1 MLRFIFLFLF
11 ACNDYVMSKKVV
23 EEPPIEEGQPEIMVL
38 PAEINYGHL
47 RSGHETGSETISV
60 VNTGDATL
68 IVSNVTIDDGSGFFL
83 SAISDPS
90 IEPGESAEIDLTYI
104 PETYEERSVNITI
117 FSNDEDEQVVTIPV
131 TGFGDAPV
139 IVANPMNA
147 EMLDVEVGCE
157 DEIEI
162 EVSNAGNIDLEISG
176 LTHSATTPVD
186 MEYINDNGFPI
197 IIPPTEKR
205 TITVRY
211 IPDDLVPDTSE
222 IAVHSS
228 DPSTPVLRVYQHGT
242 AVYNTTVSQAYI
254 QEEIVKT
261 DIIFVIDNSGS
272 MMVYQNELANNMNMF
287 MNVFVTLGI
296 DYQIGVITT
305 DKGYFIGP
313 VIDPSLPDPEGE
325 LSSQITSAGVNGSAF
340 EKGIE
345 MSYDVTQPNH
355 HAGPNSSFL
364 RPDAMLVIVYI
375 SDERD
380 YSPWNWADYANY
392 FNTLKADPTMILTH
406 AVAGD
411 YPTGCSWTD
420 PATGYTRPVQFG
432 DGYYDIVQYYGGEF
446 YSLCATDWGQQ
457 MQSLA
462 LNSIQVLEYPL
473 DKDGVIENSISITVD
488 GQPHSSWTYD
498 SDENTIIFPQ
508 ADAPD
513 EGAEIEITYSIYGC
527 QEEDSGQ

>member
-1 MLRFIFLFLF
+1 
-11 ACNDYVMSKKVV
+11 
-23 EEPPIEEGQPEIMVL
+23 
-38 PAEINYGHL
+38 
-47 RSGHETGSETISV
+47 
-60 VNTGDATL
+60 
-68 IVSNVTIDDGSGFFL
+68 
-83 SAISDPS
+83 
-90 IEPGESAEIDLTYI
+90 
-104 PETYEERSVNITI
+104 
-117 FSNDEDEQVVTIPV
+117 
-131 TGFGDAPV
+131 
-139 IVANPMNA
+139 
-147 EMLDVEVGCE
+147 
-157 DEIEI
+157 
-162 EVSNAGNIDLEISG
+162 
-176 LTHSATTPVD
+176 
-186 MEYINDNGFPI
+186 
-197 IIPPTEKR
+197 
-205 TITVRY
+205 
-211 IPDDLVPDTSE
+211 
-222 IAVHSS
+222 
-228 DPSTPVLRVYQHGT
+228 
-242 AVYNTTVSQAYI
+242 
-254 QEEIVKT
+254 
-261 DIIFVIDNSGS
+261 
-272 MMVYQNELANNMNMF
+272 

-325 LSSQITSAGVNGSAF
+325 LASQITSAGVNGSAF

-355 HAGPNSSFL
+355 NAGPNSSFL

-508 ADAPD
+508 ADAPE